1 VEPQRIVV
9 GIDGSEGSLVAL
21 RVAATEAR
29 VRAAVLEVVCA
40 WHPSSMGSIP
50 AFGVGSPSAQSLDEL
65 RTALAETLTAE
76 GLGPDNGVA
85 VEARVVTGHPA
96 EALLDAAERA
106 TLVVVGTR
114 GRGGF
119 AGLVLGSVSHQ
130 VVTHARCP
138 VMIVPHPRP

>member
-1 VEPQRIVV
+1 VESQRIVV

>member
-9 GIDGSEGSLVAL
+9 GIDGSEGSLQAL
-21 RVAATEAR
+21 RVAADEAR
-29 VRAAVLEVVCA
+29 LRAAIVEVVCA

-50 AFGVGSPSAQSLDEL
+50 AFGVGAPIAETLDEL
-65 RTALAETLTAE
+65 RVALDQTLTDE
-76 GLGPDNGVA
+76 GLGSDSGVE
-85 VEARVVTGHPA
+85 VHARVVTAHAA
-96 EALLDAAERA
+96 EALLDASESA

-119 AGLVLGSVSHQ
+119 AGLVLGSVSHE

-138 VMIVPHPRP
+138 VMVVPHRRP